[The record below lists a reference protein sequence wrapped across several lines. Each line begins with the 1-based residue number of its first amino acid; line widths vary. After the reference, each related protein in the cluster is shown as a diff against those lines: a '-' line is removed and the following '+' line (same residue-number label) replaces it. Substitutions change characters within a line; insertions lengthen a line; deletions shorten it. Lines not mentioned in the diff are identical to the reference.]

1 MQFCRYQQQRQE
13 QLATFAWSYTVEKLL
28 KTKIKLKLNLKL
40 KQSRFSQ
47 DIIRLS
53 WYTAIKSHPFDLQ
66 VEYCVLIKQNE
77 MKLVNWIEFNVKISY
92 NKHDIVVSVKIM
104 TD

>member
-40 KQSRFSQ
+40 KQSWISQ

-53 WYTAIKSHPFDLQ
+53 WYSNQ
-66 VEYCVLIKQNE
+66 VTSVWFASRILHIDQAKWNE
-77 MKLVNWIEFNVKISY
+77 VGELNWIQC
-92 NKHDIVVSVKIM
+92 
-104 TD
+104 

>member
-53 WYTAIKSHPFDLQ
+53 WYTAIKSHPFDFASRILRIDQ
-66 VEYCVLIKQNE
+66 AKWNE
-77 MKLVNWIEFNVKISY
+77 VGELNWIQC
-92 NKHDIVVSVKIM
+92 
-104 TD
+104 